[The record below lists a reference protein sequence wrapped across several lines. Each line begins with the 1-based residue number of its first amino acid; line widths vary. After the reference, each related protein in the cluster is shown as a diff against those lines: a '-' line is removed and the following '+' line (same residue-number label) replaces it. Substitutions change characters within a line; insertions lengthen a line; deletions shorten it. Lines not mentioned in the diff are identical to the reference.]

1 MKKRP
6 FEGKESLSL
15 MQREPLLDAKKAS
28 LQIEERLSLFFK
40 AGFLLFL

>member
-15 MQREPLLDAKKAS
+15 MRRKPLFKLKKGS
-28 LQIEERLSLFFK
+28 LCFFK
-40 AGFLLFL
+40 LVFSYFFSY